1 MSKADQV
8 LSLEPSSELIFR
20 GPFTSVV
27 TSELKLTNPSDRQV
41 LFKVKTTAPKRYC
54 VRPNGGVIEPKA
66 YTIINVMLQPF
77 EYDPSEKNK
86 HKFMV
91 QTMFSPERSADQMNI
106 PLSQLQDTWWKEA
119 QPEQLMDSKLRCIF
133 DLPSANNKTSMHNNL
148 NSSGMSGDDNV
159 NMAPVKPLHAD
170 KLTSKVQNIG
180 ADVLTGAKS
189 AQGGDYDAMRTEL
202 LRLRQENQKLK
213 DEESTVRRRQVG
225 SSAPS
230 GGTVQSSSGTGRG
243 VVSAKLITVKFI
255 VCLIAFL
262 ILGILVGKFLL

>member
-27 TSELKLTNPSDRQV
+27 TSELKLTNPSDRKV

-77 EYDPSEKNK
+77 DYDPSEKNK

-148 NSSGMSGDDNV
+148 NFWYERGRQCEHGASQTTPRGQ
-159 NMAPVKPLHAD
+159 AHVK
-170 KLTSKVQNIG
+170 G
-180 ADVLTGAKS
+180 AEHWS
-189 AQGGDYDAMRTEL
+189 
-202 LRLRQENQKLK
+202 
-213 DEESTVRRRQVG
+213 RRVDWCKEC
-225 SSAPS
+225 
-230 GGTVQSSSGTGRG
+230 TGRR
-243 VVSAKLITVKFI
+243 L
-255 VCLIAFL
+255 
-262 ILGILVGKFLL
+262 